1 MDSVD
6 NVKAYG
12 LLSVLQ
18 RGGLSM
24 KAIASRAGVALATL
38 SPFRV
43 SSDRRMAM
51 ATYMKLFNLYREVR
65 SEPEFQAA
73 IDAWKVSM
81 EAKEKFAAAD
91 TAEQEDSP
99 APQTEPQPEAE
110 KSPAPMPVVEKAP
123 APQAAPDLVNHP
135 SHYERVA
142 VKVEP
147 MHLTAHLPHPLA
159 SSFEYLIRAGFKD
172 GQSEATDLRKAR
184 VWLKYWL
191 DDKESTGFKV
201 TRIDFARAVI
211 FDTGHVFVG
220 HLLEPIISAMRHI
233 GRSCMDFP
241 FTVTREEMAVGV
253 KKTIEAVE
261 KRLNELEQPS

>member
-1 MDSVD
+1 MNSVE
-6 NVKAYG
+6 NSKAYG

-18 RGGLSM
+18 RGGLTL
-24 KAIASRAGVALATL
+24 KEIAARSGVAYTTL
-38 SPFRV
+38 YPFRDA
-43 SSDRRMAM
+43 STKRMAT
-51 ATYMKLFNLYREVR
+51 ATYEKLLKLYQGVR
-65 SEPEFQAA
+65 SDPDFQNSLN
-73 IDAWKVSM
+73 AWRIGM
-81 EAKEKFAAAD
+81 EAREKLAAESNPQQD
-91 TAEQEDSP
+91 QLP
-99 APQTEPQPEAE
+99 APQPSAQG
-110 KSPAPMPVVEKAP
+110 
-123 APQAAPDLVNHP
+123 APDVVNHP

-147 MHLTAHLPHPLA
+147 MHLTAHLPHPLGSA
-159 SSFEYLIRAGFKD
+159 FEYLIRAGFKD

-211 FDTGHVFVG
+211 FDTGHVFVE

>member
-1 MDSVD
+1 MESVE
-6 NVKAYG
+6 NSKAYG
-12 LLSVLQ
+12 LLLVLQ
-18 RGGLSM
+18 RGGLTL
-24 KAIASRAGVALATL
+24 KEIAARSGVAYTTL
-38 SPFRV
+38 CPFRDA
-43 SSDRRMAM
+43 STKRMATT
-51 ATYMKLFNLYREVR
+51 TYEKLLELYQGVR
-65 SEPEFQAA
+65 SDPDFQNSLN
-73 IDAWKVSM
+73 AWRIGM
-81 EAKEKFAAAD
+81 EAREKLAAESKPQQD
-91 TAEQEDSP
+91 QSP
-99 APQTEPQPEAE
+99 ASQPEAE
-110 KSPAPMPVVEKAP
+110 EVS
-123 APQAAPDLVNHP
+123 APQPSAQGAPDVVNHP

-172 GQSEATDLRKAR
+172 GQSEATDLRKAC